1 VRRAVRL
8 GVEPAGPGRR
18 LSAILPRVSEAR
30 FHVGHL
36 DEIDAVLG
44 YEAVEG
50 EWRPVRHQLGIDSFG
65 VNAWVADAG
74 KLIIE
79 EHDETSYR
87 HEELY
92 LVVRGRA
99 RFTLDG
105 EDLPASA
112 GTLVAI
118 HDPSVVRSAVAEED
132 GTAILAIGVP
142 RGEPFEVS
150 EWEKRELDR

>member
-1 VRRAVRL
+1 M
-8 GVEPAGPGRR
+8 G
-18 LSAILPRVSEAR
+18 EAR
-30 FHVGHL
+30 FHIGHL
-36 DEIDAVLG
+36 DEIDAVMG

-50 EWRPVRHQLGIDSFG
+50 EWRPVRHQLGIESFG

-79 EHDETSYR
+79 EHDETTGR

-105 EDLPASA
+105 EDMGAPA
-112 GTLVAI
+112 GTLLAI

-132 GTAILAIGVP
+132 GTAILAIGTP
-142 RGEPFEVS
+142 CGEAFQVRD
-150 EWEKRELDR
+150 WEKRELGD